1 MEGCVGAAAAAAAR
15 QVRQRIAKRPP
26 LCTTRGDAL
35 SPGPPF
41 ARSAAARGEGARPHV
56 VLDLSRVDFANL
68 PGAALLR
75 AAAARGVQLTGCSP
89 LLSSLIESSAQ

>member
-1 MEGCVGAAAAAAAR
+1 MLRITRLNEGQSTLCLKLEGRLVGSWVAVLEQELA
-15 QVRQRIAKRPP
+15 
-26 LCTTRGDAL
+26 
-35 SPGPPF
+35 S
-41 ARSAAARGEGARPHV
+41 GEGARPHV

-75 AAAARGVQLTGCSP
+75 AASARGVQLTGCSP